1 MANNVYT
8 TDISTRIK
16 EYRIAKKISQEKMA
30 ELLNITFSNYTKI
43 ENAYQNVT
51 IKHLKSISKVL
62 DISIDTLV
70 FGDEDKPSGLRFDDF
85 ILFSKL
91 FNEVGLENTRDNIEK
106 VLALIKADKE
116 Q

>member
-8 TDISTRIK
+8 TDISIRIK
-16 EYRIAKKISQEKMA
+16 EYRVAKKISQEKMA

-51 IKHLKSISKVL
+51 VKHLKSISKVL

-70 FGDEDKPSGLRFDDF
+70 FGDEDKPNGLKFDDF
-85 ILFSKL
+85 ILFSK
-91 FNEVGLENTRDNIEK
+91 FFDETKLEDTCDKIEK
-106 VLALIKADKE
+106 IIALIGADK
-116 Q
+116 